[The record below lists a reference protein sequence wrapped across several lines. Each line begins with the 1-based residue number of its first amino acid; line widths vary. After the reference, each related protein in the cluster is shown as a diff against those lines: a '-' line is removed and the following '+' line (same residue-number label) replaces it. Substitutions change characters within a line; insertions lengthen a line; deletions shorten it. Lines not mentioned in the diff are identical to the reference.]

1 MSKSNQQ
8 SPINKSADLNFNT
21 PQRSERLT
29 MIYKALYQLNDVV
42 LGIIFLIGSFLF
54 FSDSTV
60 TLGTILFV
68 IGSVQMTVRPLIA
81 LSHDLHLAHKYKKSE
96 MHDE

>member
-8 SPINKSADLNFNT
+8 NPINKSADLNFNT

>member
-8 SPINKSADLNFNT
+8 NPINKSADLNFNT
-21 PQRSERLT
+21 PQISERLT

>member
-8 SPINKSADLNFNT
+8 NPINKSADLNFNS

-42 LGIIFLIGSFLF
+42 LGIVFLIGSFLF
-54 FSDSTV
+54 FSDATV
-60 TLGTILFV
+60 TIGTVLFV
-68 IGSVQMTVRPLIA
+68 IGSIQMTVRPLIA
-81 LSHDLHLAHKYKKSE
+81 FSHDLHLAHKYKKLE
-96 MHDE
+96 LHDD

>member
-8 SPINKSADLNFNT
+8 NPINKSADLNFNT
-21 PQRSERLT
+21 PHRSERLT
-29 MIYKALYQLNDVV
+29 MIYKALYQLNDVI

>member
-1 MSKSNQQ
+1 MPKSKQQ
-8 SPINKSADLNFNT
+8 NSINKSADLNFNT

-54 FSDSTV
+54 FSDTTV
-60 TLGTILFV
+60 TIGTVLFV
-68 IGSVQMTVRPLIA
+68 IGSIQMTVRPFIA
-81 LSHDLHLAHKYKKSE
+81 LSHDLHLAHKYKKLE
-96 MHDE
+96 MYDQ

>member
-1 MSKSNQQ
+1 MSKSKQQ
-8 SPINKSADLNFNT
+8 NSINKSTDLNFNT

-54 FSDSTV
+54 FSDNTV
-60 TLGTILFV
+60 TIGTVLFV
-68 IGSVQMTVRPLIA
+68 IGSIQMTVRPLIA
-81 LSHDLHLAHKYKKSE
+81 LSHDLHLAHKYKKLE
-96 MHDE
+96 MYDQ

>member
-1 MSKSNQQ
+1 MSKSKQQ
-8 SPINKSADLNFNT
+8 NSINKSADLNFNT

-81 LSHDLHLAHKYKKSE
+81 LSHDLHLAHKYKKLE
-96 MHDE
+96 MYDQ